1 MSLICN
7 ICLEEYKNNFNSEK
21 TPRILS
27 CGDTFCTE
35 CLKKMRKNNII
46 VCPICR
52 KENFEEIEKMPVNK
66 YIIDSINDKILSSIK
81 YLDNQDI
88 KEDNPDYKFS
98 IALMGES
105 GGGKTS
111 IGNFYRTG
119 EKAQNSTLSTV
130 SLDNSFKFLSVHQ
143 KTVKI
148 TLWDTA
154 GEEKYRSLSIGYIRG
169 VHAIILVFA
178 LTNLLTNKDKEKF
191 EQKSENEKNKIKEEY
206 TKAKINDLEYWIQQF
221 KQINSQKKQ
230 IIYLVGN
237 KIDIGKDYILINED
251 EITKFVLNNNL
262 NYYETSALTG
272 ENIQKMFNE
281 LAFELM
287 TIYSNSS
294 DASTAKSFKL
304 KNNINKTTATC
315 KC

>member
-1 MSLICN
+1 MSLICK
-7 ICLEEYKNNFNSEK
+7 ICLEEYNNSFNSAK
-21 TPRILS
+21 TPRILN
-27 CGDTFCTE
+27 CGDTFCTQ
-35 CLKKMRKNNII
+35 CLKNMRKNNKIE
-46 VCPICR
+46 CPICR
-52 KENFEEIEKMPVNK
+52 KEIFEEIEKITVNK
-66 YIIDSINDKILSSIK
+66 VIIDLINDKILSSIK

-88 KEDNPDYKFS
+88 KADSPDYKFS

-111 IGNFYRTG
+111 IGKFYRTG
-119 EKAQNSTLSTV
+119 EKAQNSELLTV
-130 SLDNSFKFLSVHQ
+130 GLDNSFKFLSVHQ

-148 TLWDTA
+148 TLWDTS
-154 GEEKYRSLSIGYIRG
+154 GEERYRSISIGYLRG

-178 LTNLLTNKDKEKF
+178 LTNLLTKKDKEEF
-191 EQKSENEKNKIKEEY
+191 GQKSENEKTKIKEEY
-206 TKAKINDLEYWIQQF
+206 TKKIIKDLDFWMQQF

-237 KIDIGKDYILINED
+237 KIDLGKEYILIKED
-251 EITKFVLNNNL
+251 EITKFILDNNL
-262 NYYETSALTG
+262 KYYETSAVTG
-272 ENIQKMFNE
+272 EKIQEMFNE

-304 KNNINKTTATC
+304 KNNINKSS
-315 KC
+315 KCGC

>member
-1 MSLICN
+1 MSLVCD
-7 ICLEEYKNNFNSEK
+7 ICLEEYKNNVNSEK
-21 TPRILS
+21 TPRVLS
-27 CGDTFCTE
+27 CGHTFCTQ
-35 CLKKMRKNNII
+35 CLWKMMKNNKIE
-46 VCPICR
+46 CPICR
-52 KENFEEIEKMPVNK
+52 KENFEEIDEIRVNQ
-66 YIIDSINDKILSSIK
+66 YIIDLINNKILSAIK
-81 YLDNQDI
+81 YLDDQDV
-88 KEDNPDYKFS
+88 KADNPDYKFS

-119 EKAQNSTLSTV
+119 EIAQNSLLATI
-130 SLDNSFKFLSVHQ
+130 SLENSFKFLSVHQ

-154 GEEKYRSLSIGYIRG
+154 GEEKYRSLSIGYLRG
-169 VHAIILVFA
+169 VHAIILVFP
-178 LTNLLTNKDKEKF
+178 LTNLLTKSNQKTF
-191 EQKSENEKNKIKEEY
+191 EQKSENERNKIKEEY
-206 TKAKINDLEYWIQQF
+206 TEKIIKDLEYWMQQF

-237 KIDIGKDYILINED
+237 KIDIGKKYILINDD
-251 EITKFVLNNNL
+251 EINKFILSNNL

-287 TIYSNSS
+287 SLYSNSE
-294 DASTAKSFKL
+294 DKSTAKSFKL
-304 KNNINKTTATC
+304 KNKNNERSVCIC
-315 KC
+315 